1 MTDGTISVIDPDDLP
16 EFVTHDYGLPRTRA
30 GWRAL
35 LEDLDVRPSKGL
47 GQNFLFERGVVD
59 RIARLAGVSRDD
71 HILEIGPGLGILTE
85 SLMGHAG
92 EVTVVEY
99 DHRLAR
105 HLRATF
111 GLHEGFRLIEA
122 DALNISTAELFP
134 DDGPF
139 SVVANLPY
147 NIASGVIRHLLD
159 QSRRPERLVL
169 MVQREVAERI
179 VASPG
184 DLTVLGVA
192 TQFYADARILFD
204 VAPTVFVPPPTVTSS
219 VLRLDVKPELPLPE
233 DEIPGFM
240 RIVRAGFGQKRKQVA
255 NSIAARFGLPK
266 VEVEVWL
273 REAGIDPDRRAQT
286 LTIDEW
292 VAVRRIAPPLPDLDT
307 SQTCRRARG
316 HAVAVED

>member
-1 MTDGTISVIDPDDLP
+1 MTDVLLDPDDIP
-16 EFVTHDYGLPRTRA
+16 EIVSHDYGLPRTRA
-30 GWRAL
+30 GWRVL
-35 LEDLDVRPSKGL
+35 LEELDVRPSKGL

-59 RIARLAGVSRDD
+59 RIVRQADVSRDD

-85 SLMGHAG
+85 SLMGYAG

-99 DHRLAR
+99 DHRLAA

-111 GLHEGFRLIEA
+111 GAHEGFRLVEA
-122 DALNISTAELFP
+122 DALNISTEVLFP
-134 DDGPF
+134 DRQPY

-159 QSRRPERLVL
+159 QPHRPHRLVL

-179 VASPG
+179 VALPG

-219 VLRLDVKPELPLPE
+219 VLRLDVKGDLPLPE
-233 DEIPGFM
+233 DQIPAFM

-266 VEVEVWL
+266 ADVEDWL
-273 REAGIDPDRRAQT
+273 RAAGIDPDRRAQT

-292 VAVRRIAPPLPDLDT
+292 VAVRRSAPPLPVADT
-307 SQTCRRARG
+307 SQTRRRDRR
-316 HAVAVED
+316 VAVTVDE

>member
-1 MTDGTISVIDPDDLP
+1 MIDEPLDPVDPDDIP
-16 EFVTHDYGLPRTRA
+16 EIVKHDYGLPRTRA

-35 LEDLDVRPSKGL
+35 LEELDVRPSKGL

-59 RIARLAGVSRDD
+59 RIVRLAGVSRDD

-85 SLMGHAG
+85 SLMGYAG

-99 DHRLAR
+99 DRRLAG

-111 GLHEGFRLIEA
+111 GPHEGFRLIEV

-134 DDGPF
+134 DGEPF

-159 QSRRPERLVL
+159 QPHRPRRLVL

-184 DLTVLGVA
+184 DLSVLGVA

-233 DEIPGFM
+233 DQIDAFM

-266 VEVEVWL
+266 AEVEGWL
-273 REAGIDPDRRAQT
+273 RRAGIDPDRRAQT

-292 VAVRRIAPPLPDLDT
+292 VAVRRAAPSLPKQDT
-307 SQTCRRARG
+307 SQTSRRDRSR
-316 HAVAVED
+316 AVPVED